1 MTDKQTILIAGAT
14 GNIGRAAAV
23 ALAKRGARV
32 ILLGRRP
39 DKLEAK
45 MEGIRAELLEARI
58 DFQETDID
66 MLAIDFSDMESV
78 RLAAMEA
85 MNRFPMINGLI
96 LSVGALIQNG
106 PNILPSGHEVMFATN
121 VMGPF
126 LFTELLSKR
135 MQKSDGLVLHVIAP
149 FNKDIDWDDLES
161 IRHHK
166 PMTAFNRTKTYN
178 RMIAG
183 EMARRYAGRISSVA
197 FDPAYVIDKS
207 DPELDKRW
215 PTGFTG
221 FFWRVMTVLF
231 AKPPAVA
238 GEPIADLMLSDQDR
252 RAINGALFKLDKRVE
267 KPDRAMNDEVLGKR
281 LWEELVRLTELTP
294 ELAGS
299 SH

>member
-238 GEPIADLMLSDQDR
+238 GEPIADLILSDQDR
-252 RAINGALFKLDKRVE
+252 SAINGTLFKLDRHVE
-267 KPDRAMNDEVLGKR
+267 KPDKAMNDEVLGKR
-281 LWEELVRLTELTP
+281 LWDELVRLTELTAN
-294 ELAGS
+294 EAR
-299 SH
+299 